1 MGTSV
6 TPAAA
11 RGVWPL
17 QFLNFFM
24 ADAHTG
30 IRPFLGVFPL
40 THGWASGAIG
50 TVMTM
55 AVWPVGAPRCSMP
68 FGFIRLRDKRTFA
81 ACANAIGPRPERTIT
96 PPDLT
101 GNAAMPNPHDGRLL

>member
-30 IRPFLGVFPL
+30 IRPFLDVFPL
-40 THGWASGAIG
+40 ALGWASGAIG
-50 TVMTM
+50 TVMTIGGV
-55 AVWPVGAPRCSMP
+55 AGRRAALQQP
-68 FGFIRLRDKRTFA
+68 FGLIRLRDKRTFA